1 MYLKLSLR
9 NAKRSI
15 VDYLLYIVT
24 MVILLSIMEVSNC
37 IAIMGKMKAGFQTA
51 ALPILITIILVILV
65 GYIDAF
71 MLKQRA
77 KEFANYILMGMEK
90 RKLSYMF
97 LCEIFLIGIIC
108 FLAGIIVGFGIYSVL
123 CEIALHK
130 ENDISISL
138 FGISFI
144 QTFLYFSFVEGV
156 CAFRIKRRMDKLQIR
171 ELMYEKERN
180 QKIKNGRSYKTWG
193 VMLIVSFI
201 CLMGFLCGIVFLP
214 PYIAFRIISV
224 IAIPLLC
231 FIFAFYKWLFEYL
244 YTIRQEQY
252 DFLYH
257 KNRLYILTQITSRI
271 ETSAIMNSVFCMCL
285 MFSSMAFF
293 TGIIMLQSDIEIFDI
308 DTRKWMG
315 FLQICICIIFIV
327 IYFSILSLQQ
337 IVELKQESKSIRI
350 LNYIGKSGK
359 QVKNLVKR
367 QIAFKL
373 IMPMGVAFFILLFSI
388 PLLNLKIN
396 LLLPIAMHNILL
408 KSSGWFTL
416 CFLLFYFCYFG
427 ITYIISRQYIET
439 SICK

>member
-37 IAIMGKMKAGFQTA
+37 IAITGKMKVGFQTA
-51 ALPILITIILVILV
+51 SLPILITIILVILV

-77 KEFANYILMGMEK
+77 KEFANYLLLGMEK

-97 LCEIFLIGIIC
+97 LCEFFLIGFIC
-108 FLAGIIVGFGIYSVL
+108 FLAGVIIGFGIYSVI
-123 CEIALHK
+123 CEIVLHK
-130 ENDISISL
+130 ENDISISP

-144 QTFLYFSFVEGV
+144 QTFLYFSLVEGV
-156 CAFRIKRRMDKLQIR
+156 CAFRIKCKMDKLQIR

-180 QKIKNGRSYKTWG
+180 QKIKNSGSYKTWG
-193 VMLIVSFI
+193 VMLIVSLI

-214 PYIAFRIISV
+214 KYIAVRIISV
-224 IAIPLLC
+224 ISIPLLC
-231 FIFAFYKWLFEYL
+231 FIFVFYKWLFKYL
-244 YTIRQEQY
+244 YAIRQEQS
-252 DFLYH
+252 DFLYR
-257 KNRLYILTQITSRI
+257 KNRLYMLTQITSRTK
-271 ETSAIMNSVFCMCL
+271 TSAIMNSVFCVCL
-285 MFSSMAFF
+285 MFSAMTFF
-293 TGIIMLQSDIEIFDI
+293 TGIIMLQSGIEIFDI

-337 IVELKQESKSIRI
+337 IVALKQESKNIRI

-359 QVKNLVKR
+359 QVKDLVKR
-367 QIAFKL
+367 QIAFRL
-373 IMPMGVAFFILLFSI
+373 FMPMGVTFFILLFSI
-388 PLLNLKIN
+388 PLLNLKMN
-396 LLLPIAMHNILL
+396 LLLPVAMHNILL
-408 KSSGWFTL
+408 KSAGWLTL
-416 CFLLFYFCYFG
+416 CFLLFYFCYFC

>member
-51 ALPILITIILVILV
+51 SLPILITIILVILV

-77 KEFANYILMGMEK
+77 KEFANYLLLGMEK

-97 LCEIFLIGIIC
+97 LCEISLIGIIC
-108 FLAGIIVGFGIYSVL
+108 FLAGVIVGFGIYSVL
-123 CEIALHK
+123 CEIVLHK

-144 QTFLYFSFVEGV
+144 QTFLYFSFVESV
-156 CAFRIKRRMDKLQIR
+156 CAIRIKRRMDKLQIW
-171 ELMYEKERN
+171 ELMCEKERN
-180 QKIKNGRSYKTWG
+180 QKNKNSGSYKTWG

-214 PYIAFRIISV
+214 KYIAVRIISV

-231 FIFAFYKWLFEYL
+231 FVFVFYKWFFEYL
-244 YTIRQEQY
+244 YAIRQEQS

-257 KNRLYILTQITSRI
+257 KNRLYMLMQITSRI
-271 ETSAIMNSVFCMCL
+271 KTSAIMNSVFCVCL
-285 MFSSMAFF
+285 MFSAMAFF
-293 TGIIMLQSDIEIFDI
+293 TGIIMLQSGIAFFDI
-308 DTRKWMG
+308 NTRKWMG
-315 FLQICICIIFIV
+315 FLQVCICIIFIV

-359 QVKNLVKR
+359 QVKDLVKR
-367 QIAFKL
+367 QIAFRL
-373 IMPMGVAFFILLFSI
+373 FMPMGVPFFILLFSI
-388 PLLNLKIN
+388 PLLNLKMN

-408 KSSGWFTL
+408 KSAGWFTL
-416 CFLLFYFCYFG
+416 CFLLFYVCYFC